1 MKRLVYWVAVLL
13 LATPAAGAVL
23 RGGVAKVDIT
33 PPTGVAMWGYAA
45 RKALSTGTLDPL
57 YARVLVLEAGEKRL
71 AWVVLDLGRTFGPA
85 AIQQLRESVRKSSSI
100 TYTLVQATHT
110 HSGPVI
116 RDEYP
121 SGKVPAWET
130 AALEKIGA
138 AIHEASQNLV
148 EVRLGTGYGQ
158 VAIGYNRIRV
168 NPDGTVTM
176 LWRNETKV
184 PTSPVD
190 RSVSVIRVDKT
201 DGSPLAILVNHACHP
216 VIFGSTNLKY
226 SADFPGVMA
235 RTVEEAFGGAPLA
248 FFVQGAPGDI
258 NPYLAGTPPENDP
271 IASRDWTGREL
282 GEEAAR
288 IAKSIRTQTS
298 SQASLDFAEDPLR
311 FRLRWDPEKLREALI
326 ASYGPEILESYAPRI
341 KPEVELPVTT
351 VLINKRIALMGM
363 PGEPFVEFQMN
374 WRARCPARAAFFL
387 GYANGYN
394 GYFPTI
400 RAASIGGYGA
410 ASATTWAEAGA
421 GERMVD
427 HALVRVYEMLGRL
440 TDLPEDLKK
449 K

>member
-1 MKRLVYWVAVLL
+1 MKRLLSWIAVLL
-13 LATPAAGAVL
+13 LTTPAAGAPL
-23 RGGVAKVDIT
+23 RAGVAKVDIT
-33 PPTGVAMWGYAA
+33 PPPGVAMWGYAD
-45 RKALSTGTLDPL
+45 RKTPSTGTLDPL

-85 AIQQLRESVRKSSSI
+85 ALQQLRENARESSGI

-110 HSGPVI
+110 HAGPVI
-116 RDEYP
+116 RDDYP
-121 SGKVPAWET
+121 SGNAPAWET
-130 AALEKIGA
+130 AAQERIAA
-138 AIHEASQNLV
+138 AIHEASQKLV

-190 RSVSVIRVDKT
+190 RAVSVIRVDKT
-201 DGSPLAILVNHACHP
+201 DGKPLAVLVNHACHP
-216 VIFGSTNLKY
+216 VVFGWLNLEY
-226 SADFPGVMA
+226 SADFPGVTVK
-235 RTVEEAFGGAPLA
+235 TVEEAFGGEPLV
-248 FFVQGAPGDI
+248 FFIQGAPGDI
-258 NPYLAGTPPENDP
+258 NPYFATTPPENDP
-271 IASRDWTGREL
+271 VGRRDWTGKEL

-288 IAKSIRTQTS
+288 IAKNIRTEVS
-298 SQASLDFAEDPLR
+298 PEASLDFAEDPLE
-311 FRLRWDPEKLREALI
+311 FRLRWDPPKLREALV
-326 ASYGPEILESYAPRI
+326 ASFGADSLESYAPRI
-341 KPEVELPVTT
+341 KPELELPVTT
-351 VLINKRIALMGM
+351 VLINKKIALMGM

-374 WRARCPARAAFFL
+374 WRERCPVRDAFFL
-387 GYANGYN
+387 GYANGYY

-400 RAASIGGYGA
+400 RAASTGGYGA
-410 ASATTWAEAGA
+410 ASATTWVEAGA

-427 HALVRVYEMLGRL
+427 HAVVRVYEMLGRL